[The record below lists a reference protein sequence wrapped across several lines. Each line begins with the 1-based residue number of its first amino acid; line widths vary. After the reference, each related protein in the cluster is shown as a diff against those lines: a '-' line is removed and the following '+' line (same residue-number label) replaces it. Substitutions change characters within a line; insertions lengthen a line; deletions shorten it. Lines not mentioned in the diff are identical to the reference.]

1 MFKRPKG
8 VSDSDS
14 SPSPG
19 SSGSQHEDAKP
30 AQSPPDTRGGE
41 TRAEENDSAGT
52 RVITPSYQAR
62 KPPVRTL
69 QSTASSSS
77 SASSQAAN
85 LHVGRGLKLE
95 GKIQSCDSL
104 VIEGDVQATIESG
117 TLTISETGDV
127 RGEATVDAAEI
138 NGKFDGTLTVKNC
151 LTINSSGRVTGTVH
165 YGELKVEQGGQVSGE
180 IRAKDAEEKQDTPR
194 LASSNAKD
202 DGKTETKG
210 GEKKN
215 EGSESGG
222 SSRTASMI

>member
-8 VSDSDS
+8 VPDTAP

-19 SSGSQHEDAKP
+19 SSGT
-30 AQSPPDTRGGE
+30 QSASVDPKQTPPDVNPEDRD
-41 TRAEENDSAGT
+41 ADSSA
-52 RVITPSYQAR
+52 RSITPSYQAR
-62 KPPVRTL
+62 KPTVRTL
-69 QSTASSSS
+69 QSTASSSTS
-77 SASSQAAN
+77 STPTAAN

-127 RGEATVDAAEI
+127 RGDATVDAAEI
-138 NGKFDGTLTVKNC
+138 NGKFDGTLTVRKC
-151 LTINSSGRVTGTVH
+151 LTINSSGRVTGTVQ

-180 IRAKDAEEKQDTPR
+180 IRAGSDSGEEGTEKPR

-202 DGKTETKG
+202 ES
-210 GEKKN
+210 KK
-215 EGSESGG
+215 SDDSSPSGNS

>member
-8 VSDSDS
+8 VSDTDS

-19 SSGSQHEDAKP
+19 SSGTQAASVAPKQT
-30 AQSPPDTRGGE
+30 PPDINPEERDADSGPTR
-41 TRAEENDSAGT
+41 S
-52 RVITPSYQAR
+52 VTPSYQAR
-62 KPPVRTL
+62 KPTVRTL
-69 QSTASSSS
+69 QSTASSSTS
-77 SASSQAAN
+77 STPTAAN

-117 TLTISETGDV
+117 TLTISESGDV

-138 NGKFDGTLTVKNC
+138 NGKFDGTLTVKKC

-180 IRAKDAEEKQDTPR
+180 IRAQSAEDASEKPR
-194 LASSNAKD
+194 LASAGGKD
-202 DGKTETKG
+202 
-210 GEKKN
+210 
-215 EGSESGG
+215 ESKSGDSSTSG
-222 SSRTASMI
+222 QGNSSSRSASMI

>member
-8 VSDSDS
+8 VSDTDPT
-14 SPSPG
+14 PSPG
-19 SSGSQHEDAKP
+19 SPG
-30 AQSPPDTRGGE
+30 AQTASVDPKQTPPDTYPEDRE
-41 TRAEENDSAGT
+41 RDTDNAARS
-52 RVITPSYQAR
+52 ITPSYQAR
-62 KPPVRTL
+62 KPTVRTL
-69 QSTASSSS
+69 QSTASSSTS
-77 SASSQAAN
+77 STPTAAN

-117 TLTISETGDV
+117 TLTISETGEV

-138 NGKFDGTLTVKNC
+138 NGKFDGTLTVKKC

-180 IRAKDAEEKQDTPR
+180 IRAEGAEGASDKPR
-194 LASSNAKD
+194 LASSSSKD
-202 DGKTETKG
+202 ES
-210 GEKKN
+210 KK
-215 EGSESGG
+215 SDDSSPASGNS

>member
-8 VSDSDS
+8 VSDTEPS
-14 SPSPG
+14 SSRG
-19 SSGSQHEDAKP
+19 SAGASSAHVDPKQT
-30 AQSPPDTRGGE
+30 PPDVNPEERDADSGATR
-41 TRAEENDSAGT
+41 S
-52 RVITPSYQAR
+52 VTPSYQAR
-62 KPPVRTL
+62 KPIVRTL
-69 QSTASSSS
+69 QSTAGSSMSS
-77 SASSQAAN
+77 TPTAAN

-138 NGKFDGTLTVKNC
+138 NGKFDGTLTVKKC

-180 IRAKDAEEKQDTPR
+180 IRAQSADEDAGKPR
-194 LASSNAKD
+194 LASSGKD
-202 DGKTETKG
+202 
-210 GEKKN
+210 
-215 EGSESGG
+215 ESKSGDSGQSSG
-222 SSRTASMI
+222 SSRSASMI

>member
-8 VSDSDS
+8 VSDTDP

-19 SSGSQHEDAKP
+19 PAGTQSSSVDPKQT
-30 AQSPPDTRGGE
+30 PPDINPEDRE
-41 TRAEENDSAGT
+41 RDSDSSA
-52 RVITPSYQAR
+52 RSITPSYQAR
-62 KPPVRTL
+62 KPTVRTL
-69 QSTASSSS
+69 QSTASTPTSSTPT
-77 SASSQAAN
+77 AAN

-127 RGEATVDAAEI
+127 RGDATVDAAEI
-138 NGKFDGTLTVKNC
+138 NGKFDGTLTVKKC

-180 IRAKDAEEKQDTPR
+180 IRAESADSASDKPR

-202 DGKTETKG
+202 ES
-210 GEKKN
+210 KK
-215 EGSESGG
+215 SDDSSSSGNG
-222 SSRTASMI
+222 NSSSRTASMI